1 MTISDQEIKEVLRSF
16 DMIGPEELASG
27 SKRFY
32 ENLFH
37 RAPELRAMFRD
48 DLSGQG
54 MKFMST
60 LKTIVVAL
68 KDEELLHSE
77 LNPLGEGH
85 AKLGVVAIN
94 FVPMG
99 EALIDTFQEILGRE
113 FTPEMENAWRKAY
126 VEISKEMIVRGG
138 ISGTE

>member
-37 RAPELRAMFRD
+37 RAPELRAMFRE

-68 KDEELLHSE
+68 KDKELLHSE
-77 LNPLGEGH
+77 LKPLGEGH
-85 AKLGVVAIN
+85 ARLGVAAAN

-99 EALIDTFQEILGRE
+99 EALIDTFREILGRE
-113 FTPEMENAWRKAY
+113 FTPDMENAWRKAY
-126 VEISKEMIVRGG
+126 VDISKEMIELGG
-138 ISGTE
+138 ISGAE

>member
-1 MTISDQEIKEVLRSF
+1 MTISNQEIKEVLRSF

-27 SKRFY
+27 SRRFY

-37 RAPELRAMFRD
+37 RAPELRAMFRA

-68 KDEELLHSE
+68 KDEEVLHSE
-77 LNPLGEGH
+77 LKPLGEGH
-85 AKLGVVAIN
+85 ANLGVVAAN

-99 EALIDTFQEILGRE
+99 EALIDTFREILGRE

-126 VEISKEMIVRGG
+126 IEISKEMIERGG
-138 ISGTE
+138 ISGAE

>member
-1 MTISDQEIKEVLRSF
+1 MTISNQEIKEVLRSF

-37 RAPELRAMFRD
+37 REPELRAMFRA

-54 MKFMST
+54 MRFMST

-68 KDEELLHSE
+68 KDKEVLHSE
-77 LNPLGEGH
+77 LKPLGEGH
-85 AKLGVVAIN
+85 ANLGVVAAN

-99 EALIDTFQEILGRE
+99 EALIDTFREILGRE

-126 VEISKEMIVRGG
+126 VEISKEMIERGG
-138 ISGTE
+138 ISGAE

>member
-27 SKRFY
+27 SRRFY

-37 RAPELRAMFRD
+37 RAPGLRALFRD

-60 LKTIVVAL
+60 LRTIIVAL
-68 KDEELLHSE
+68 KDKELLHSE
-77 LNPLGEGH
+77 LKPLGEGH

-99 EALIDTFQEILGRE
+99 EALIDTFREILGRE
-113 FTPEMENAWRKAY
+113 FTAEMENAWRKAY
-126 VEISKEMIVRGG
+126 IEISKEMIEHGG
-138 ISGTE
+138 ISGAE

>member
-27 SKRFY
+27 SRRFY

-37 RAPELRAMFRD
+37 RAPGLRSLFRD

-60 LKTIVVAL
+60 LRTIIVAL
-68 KDEELLHSE
+68 KDKELLHSE
-77 LNPLGEGH
+77 LKPLGEGH

-99 EALIDTFQEILGRE
+99 EALIDTFREILGRE
-113 FTPEMENAWRKAY
+113 FTAEMENAWRKAY
-126 VEISKEMIVRGG
+126 IEISKEMIEHGG
-138 ISGTE
+138 ISGAE

>member
-1 MTISDQEIKEVLRSF
+1 MTISDQEIKEVLGSF

-27 SKRFY
+27 SRRFY

-37 RAPELRAMFRD
+37 RAPGLRALFRD

-60 LKTIVVAL
+60 LRTIIVAL
-68 KDEELLHSE
+68 KDKELLHSE
-77 LNPLGEGH
+77 LKPLGEGH

-99 EALIDTFQEILGRE
+99 EALIDTFREILGRE
-113 FTPEMENAWRKAY
+113 FTAEMENAWRKAY
-126 VEISKEMIVRGG
+126 IEISKEMIEQGG
-138 ISGTE
+138 ISGAK